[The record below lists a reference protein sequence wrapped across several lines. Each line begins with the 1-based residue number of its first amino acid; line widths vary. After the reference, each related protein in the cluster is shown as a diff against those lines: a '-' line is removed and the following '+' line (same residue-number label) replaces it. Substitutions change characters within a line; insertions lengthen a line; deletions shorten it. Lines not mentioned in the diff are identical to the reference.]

1 VSVDV
6 DRIEQMFEHSVMSPA
21 LSLDAA
27 PPQRA
32 DVRELQE
39 RIRSLENAHTD
50 YPVFP
55 VAPGLESLFPH
66 GGLRRGVVY
75 DIDSSPSLLWA
86 LIAEATASGTW
97 CALVG
102 MPDAGLAAAE
112 GMGVN
117 LDRLVL
123 VPHPGEQWLSV
134 VSALIDVVGIV
145 ALGPS
150 RPPSDRALSTVLGR
164 LREREAT
171 ILSRP
176 GWPRTE
182 ASISVSAHRW
192 RGLGEGHGVLHEHH
206 ISVVARS
213 RQSAAVRSCEMV
225 IDAWGT
231 HYNPVVAPVTDI
243 SRHRSAG

>member
-1 VSVDV
+1 MSVDV
-6 DRIEQMFEHSVMSPA
+6 DRIEQVFEYSFMSPT
-21 LSLDAA
+21 LSLDAS

-39 RIRSLENAHTD
+39 RIRSLESTHAD

-86 LIAEATASGTW
+86 LIAEATSSGTW

-123 VPHPGEQWLSV
+123 VPRPGEQWLSV

-150 RPPSDRALSTVLGR
+150 ACSRYTGNSRSVAMRSAA
-164 LREREAT
+164 RERSCGVST
-171 ILSRP
+171 PIVGWLISSMRTGRP
-176 GWPRTE
+176 
-182 ASISVSAHRW
+182 A
-192 RGLGEGHGVLHEHH
+192 
-206 ISVVARS
+206 
-213 RQSAAVRSCEMV
+213 
-225 IDAWGT
+225 
-231 HYNPVVAPVTDI
+231 
-243 SRHRSAG
+243 

>member
-1 VSVDV
+1 
-6 DRIEQMFEHSVMSPA
+6 MFEYSIMSPA
-21 LSLDAA
+21 LRLDAT

-39 RIRSLENAHTD
+39 RIRSLESATAD

-55 VAPGLESLFPH
+55 VAPGLDSLFPH

-86 LIAEATASGTW
+86 LLTAATSSGTW

-150 RPPSDRALSTVLGR
+150 TAPSDRVLSTVLGR

-171 ILSRP
+171 ILSRS

-182 ASISVSAHRW
+182 ASISVAAHRW
-192 RGLGEGHGVLHEHH
+192 RGLGEGHGVLHEHR

-225 IDAWGT
+225 VDAWGA
-231 HYNPVVAPVTDI
+231 HYNPGVAAVTDI

>member
-6 DRIEQMFEHSVMSPA
+6 DRIEQMFEYSIMSPA
-21 LSLDAA
+21 LRLDAT

-39 RIRSLENAHTD
+39 RIRSLESATAD

-55 VAPGLESLFPH
+55 VAPGLDSLFPH

-86 LIAEATASGTW
+86 LLAAATSSGTW

-150 RPPSDRALSTVLGR
+150 TAPSDRVLSTVLGR

-171 ILSRP
+171 ILSRS

-182 ASISVSAHRW
+182 ASISVAAHRW

-206 ISVVARS
+206 ISVVSRS

-225 IDAWGT
+225 IDAWGA
-231 HYNPVVAPVTDI
+231 HYNPGVAAVTDI

>member
-1 VSVDV
+1 MSVDV

-21 LSLDAA
+21 LTLDAA
-27 PPQRA
+27 PPRRA

-55 VAPGLESLFPH
+55 VAPGVESLFPH

-75 DIDSSPSLLWA
+75 DIDSSSSLLWA
-86 LIAEATASGTW
+86 LIAEATSSGTW

-102 MPDAGLAAAE
+102 MPDVGLAAAE

-117 LDRLVL
+117 LDRVVL

-134 VSALIDVVGIV
+134 LSALIDVVGIV

-150 RPPSDRALSTVLGR
+150 KAPSDRVLSTVLGR

-171 ILSRP
+171 ILSRS

-182 ASISVSAHRW
+182 ASISVSAHHW
-192 RGLGEGHGVLHEHH
+192 QGLGEGRGVLHEHH

-213 RQSAAVRSCEMV
+213 RQSSTVRSCEMV
-225 IDAWGT
+225 IDAWGAR
-231 HYNPVVAPVTDI
+231 YNPTLASVTDI
-243 SRHRSAG
+243 ARHRSAG